1 MSVLQAVMLV
11 DALHVATKYES
22 HNSQE
27 LVTSYLSQ
35 PASSQQILDC
45 KVEILDWLTK
55 ETTLAYWWNVV
66 YCTST
71 FLPNAGDYG

>member
-1 MSVLQAVMLV
+1 MVVVVVITNHYTLTAIMQDTATTFTDNIRISAPFHPGLLRAVMLV

-35 PASSQQILDC
+35 PASS
-45 KVEILDWLTK
+45 
-55 ETTLAYWWNVV
+55 
-66 YCTST
+66 
-71 FLPNAGDYG
+71 